1 MTGPAASGFDMRY
14 EEMFPDQFMEVL
26 GKKPIAFVPLGLL
39 EWHGQHLV
47 YGFDAIKAHEI
58 CLRVAERTGGI
69 VLPPIYWGVSGL
81 DMVGTLQIELS
92 TARELFI
99 SVFRQLLKQ
108 GFKAI
113 LALTGHYSREQVF
126 VVEEAAEYCMRMHN
140 VKGER
145 VKISALPDYELVKDL
160 GYMGDHGAK
169 WETSIMMYL
178 RPELVDLKRLEKLV
192 GVIGDDPRAAA
203 SYRTGEMIVEQIVKR
218 TSELVETMLKSVSK

>member
-14 EEMFPDQFMEVL
+14 EEMFPDQFMEEL
-26 GKKPIAFVPLGLL
+26 GKRPIAFVPLGLL

-69 VLPPIYWGVSGL
+69 VLPPVYWGVSGL

-126 VVEEAAEYCMRMHN
+126 VVEEAAEYCMRMYN

-160 GYMGDHGAK
+160 GYTGDHGAK

-218 TSELVETMLKSVSK
+218 TSDLVETMLKSVSK